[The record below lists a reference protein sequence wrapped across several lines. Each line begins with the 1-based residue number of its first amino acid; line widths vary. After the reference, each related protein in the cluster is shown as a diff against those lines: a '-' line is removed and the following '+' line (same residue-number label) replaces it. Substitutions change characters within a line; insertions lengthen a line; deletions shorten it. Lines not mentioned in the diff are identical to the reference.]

1 VQHGWARS
9 AFRGRGKR
17 SLLWV
22 YGFLIVFN
30 RARDNTCSDAEC
42 VGGEER
48 GTERRDAWLLAALVG
63 QFVGVSLPVPAVQ
76 LSQEGRPSGSGPHLS
91 LSQQRAGLDFLLN
104 LVEMVAPERVKS
116 TKDLLPGY
124 LPVQPS

>member
-1 VQHGWARS
+1 M
-9 AFRGRGKR
+9 
-17 SLLWV
+17 LWD
-22 YGFLIVFN
+22 YGFLIAFN
-30 RARDNTCSDAEC
+30 RARDNTCSDAEG